1 MLPMRLTFLGQA
13 NISSSTDLYPLNDV
27 LVISIPAPLTRL
39 IVATFDRFLGP
50 VFDISLVMCFIK
62 SRIDKM
68 ITCHSIHI
76 ALHFIT
82 FSFNTYLVS
91 GPEPDILCTGRIL
104 FRKNEVSSKTDSDFA
119 CALRRV

>member
-50 VFDISLVMCFIK
+50 VFDISLVICFIQ
-62 SRIDKM
+62 SRIDEL
-68 ITCHSIHI
+68 ITCHSIT
-76 ALHFIT
+76 LDFIT
-82 FSFNTYLVS
+82 FKFNTYLVS

-104 FRKNEVSSKTDSDFA
+104 FRKNEVSSKTDNDFA
-119 CALRRV
+119 CALRIV